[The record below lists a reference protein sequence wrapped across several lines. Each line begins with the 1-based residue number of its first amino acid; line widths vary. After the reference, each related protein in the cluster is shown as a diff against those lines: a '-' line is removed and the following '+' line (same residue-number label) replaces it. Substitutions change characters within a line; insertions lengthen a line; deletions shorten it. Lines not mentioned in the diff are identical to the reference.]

1 MARIVRFHQKGGP
14 EVLKIEEVAVAPPGP
29 GEIGVQIKAL
39 GINRAESMFRSGPYV
54 EEPEFPARL
63 GYEGAGVVTA
73 IGAGVEG
80 FARGDAVSLIPPL
93 SITRW
98 GSYGEVATFPAECAV
113 KHPSSLSWIEA
124 AAIWMQYVTAYGAL
138 IEIAKI
144 VKGDFVVITAASSS
158 VGLAAIQVAR
168 SVGAIPIAA
177 TRTRAK
183 EAALLKAGAAHV
195 IATQEESLPARV
207 AEITA
212 GAGARMAFDPVA
224 GPGLEQLAEAMA
236 QDGIIIEY
244 GALSSEP
251 TPLPLFPL
259 LVKNL
264 TLLGYQYKEIV
275 RHRERLDRAKRFIL
289 DGLASGALKPI
300 IDKTF
305 PFERIVDAHRYLE
318 SNQQFGKIVVTL

>member
-144 VKGDFVVITAASSS
+144 VKGDFVIITAASSS